1 MKKLI
6 LCTIASLMMISF
18 IPNNLQATNTLPTDQ
33 AIQQIQQNIRLN
45 EIESMDKSEL
55 SFQEKQDLRQETRAI
70 KSDMHDGGYG
80 GIYISVG
87 ALIIIIIILI
97 IIL

>member
-1 MKKLI
+1 ML
-6 LCTIASLMMISF
+6 ISF
-18 IPNNLQATNTLPTDQ
+18 IPSNLQATNTLPVDQ
-33 AIQQIQQNIRLN
+33 TTKQIQQNIRLN

-55 SFQEKQDLRQETRAI
+55 SFREKQDLRKETRAI